1 MFDLIYEQTYTMKWK
16 YLAALLDMFNPQIGQ
31 LPDDNIVDEMID
43 AEYIIYD
50 RDKKEFH
57 LLSQYR
63 MLIDSFLN
71 TNTAVNI
78 EAPRVKAMKSSLSL
92 YYLQNHRHM
101 LVLIQVDENN
111 EEDGLVEVAI
121 SNKKSSTLKLFESVG
136 LDLGISSVS
145 SKAEN
150 FDPDYL
156 PKEYQECYEK
166 ALSNNKL
173 FRVTLY
179 DQDSDGSEGNLA
191 VFAAFPSEDNLV
203 WLTAMRQ
210 KFGKKE
216 KPILVMKVSESD
228 YKQQLR
234 TFFEL
239 FEKQVW

>member
-50 RDKKEFH
+50 RYKKEFH
-57 LLSQYR
+57 LPSQYR

-78 EAPRVKAMKSSLSL
+78 EAPKVKKMKSSLSL

-101 LVLIQVDENN
+101 LVLIQADEDN

-121 SNKKSSTLKLFESVG
+121 SSKKSSTMKLFESVG
-136 LDLGISSVS
+136 LDLGVS
-145 SKAEN
+145 SLTKETEI
-150 FDPDYL
+150 FDPDHL
-156 PKEYQECYEK
+156 PNEYQECYEK
-166 ALSNNKL
+166 ALANNRL

-179 DQDSDGSEGNLA
+179 DQDENGSDGALT
-191 VFAAFPSEDNLV
+191 VFAAFPSKDNFV

-216 KPILVMKVSESD
+216 KPVLIMKVSEND

-239 FEKQVW
+239 FEKQIC